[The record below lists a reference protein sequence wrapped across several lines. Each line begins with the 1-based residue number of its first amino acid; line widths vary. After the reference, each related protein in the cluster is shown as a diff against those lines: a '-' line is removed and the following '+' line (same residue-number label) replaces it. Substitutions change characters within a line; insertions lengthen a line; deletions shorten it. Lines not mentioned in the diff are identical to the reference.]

1 MQITKPSTNRKR
13 LFQAPGHQ
21 RHRQFSAPLS
31 PDLKKEHGTNSFP
44 TKTGDTIRVMRG
56 DRAGFEGKITKVD
69 RKKYRILVEGVT
81 REKVDGTAMPIPIH
95 PSKVM
100 IINLNL
106 DDKWRRETLKRRGIP
121 VMKEPVRKKTTR
133 KPKAEKTQETKEPPQ
148 KTTPA
153 KKPRKKE
160 EPVQP
165 AVKKAKRKASPKRS
179 STKSPARAKAD
190 GAE

>member
-1 MQITKPSTNRKR
+1 MQITKPSTNRKK

-31 PDLKKEHGTNSFP
+31 PDLKKEHGTNAFP
-44 TKTGDTIRVMRG
+44 TKTGDTVRVMRG

-69 RKKYRILVEGVT
+69 RKKYRIFVEGVT
-81 REKVDGTAMPIPIH
+81 REKVDGTAIPIPVH

-106 DDKWRRETLKRRGIP
+106 DDKWRRETLKRRGLP
-121 VMKEPVRKKTTR
+121 VTKEPVRKKVAR
-133 KPKAEKTQETKEPPQ
+133 KPKAEKTQDAEEPPQ
-148 KTTPA
+148 KKTPA
-153 KKPRKKE
+153 KKPRKKG

-165 AVKKAKRKASPKRS
+165 EVKRAKRKTSLKRS
-179 STKSPARAKAD
+179 STKGRSRAKTD
-190 GAE
+190 GAD

>member
-1 MQITKPSTNRKR
+1 MQITKPRTNRKK

-81 REKVDGTAMPIPIH
+81 REKVDGTAIPIPIH

-100 IINLNL
+100 ITNLNL
-106 DDKWRRETLKRRGIP
+106 DDKWRRETLKRRGTP
-121 VMKEPVRKKTTR
+121 VTKEPARKKTTR
-133 KPKAEKTQETKEPPQ
+133 KPKAEQTQETKEVPQ
-148 KTTPA
+148 KKTPA

-165 AVKKAKRKASPKRS
+165 AVKKAKRKASPKRR
-179 STKSPARAKAD
+179 STKGPSRAKAD